1 MQGYEPDIQNITL
14 KLGDDCR
21 YTPEFNYVDE
31 KGRFT
36 IVEVK
41 GFMRDD
47 AQVKLKV
54 AARLFRRFNF
64 VLVKKKGTGWD
75 ISEVKP

>member
-1 MQGYEPDIQNITL
+1 M
-14 KLGDDCR
+14 
-21 YTPEFNYVDE
+21 
-31 KGRFT
+31 GRFT

-54 AARLFRRFNF
+54 AARLFRRFDF